1 MHLQLKNIRWKNF
14 LSTGNQFTE
23 VDFEQHKTTLIIGAN
38 GAGKTTMLDALCYAL
53 FNKSFRKANKPDLIN
68 WINNKGMLV
77 EVEFVIGENHYLVRR
92 GLKPSVFDVVINGT
106 LLDQESDN
114 RDYQDFLERHILKTN
129 FKSFIQ
135 IVIVGKSNFVPFM
148 QLSAAGRRE
157 VVEDFLDL
165 KSFSLMSSMLKEK
178 QSENNQNI
186 NDVTHQIELLE
197 QAIKINMQNQGE
209 RQQDNKV
216 LIEDLEQQINNLKE
230 DRQRYTESLSTIKE
244 VMEKLTRDA
253 ESITSTSDQLTSNK
267 MKIAVI
273 DNKLSDI
280 VQRLN
285 LLQHADQCPTCLQS
299 LKNDKHLDLI
309 NNWKANQEELQKS
322 RDEQL
327 AQAKLILHDLDKL
340 KAYSKEISTLQGR
353 IFEVNT
359 NISSTDE
366 AINLLNER
374 INTLRQKKR
383 DISNKAAD
391 QLEEMVNKKKVLTT
405 SLSDLKAQSKIYDY
419 ASILLKDSGIKA
431 KIIKQYIPVINTFIN
446 RYLQQMQLY
455 HVVELNE
462 VFAEKII
469 TANRTEAS
477 YESFSEGE
485 KMRFDLAILFT
496 WRQIA
501 KMRNSL
507 SCNLLIFD
515 EVMDGSLDTSGTD
528 EFLKIIQQLTH
539 NQNIFIISH
548 KVDQIIDKF
557 ENVIKFEVRKNFSVK
572 T

>member
-1 MHLQLKNIRWKNF
+1 MHLQLKTVRWKNF

-77 EVEFVIGENHYLVRR
+77 EVEFTIGENHYLVRR
-92 GLKPSVFDVVINGT
+92 GLKPSVFDIVINGT

-129 FKSFIQ
+129 FKSFTQ

-148 QLSAAGRRE
+148 QLAAAGRRE

-178 QSENNQNI
+178 QSENNQSI
-186 NDVTHQIELLE
+186 NETTHQIELLE

-209 RQQDNKV
+209 RQEDNKV
-216 LIEDLEQQINNLKE
+216 LIQELEDQINELKKE
-230 DRQRYTESLSTIKE
+230 RENYNQSLSSIRSLID
-244 VMEKLTRDA
+244 KLNKDA
-253 ESITSTSDQLTSNK
+253 ELITCTPDQLTSNK
-267 MKIAVI
+267 MQIAVI
-273 DNKLSDI
+273 DNKLSDV
-280 VQRLN
+280 VQRLT

-299 LKNDKHLDLI
+299 LKNEKHTSLI
-309 NNWKANQEELQKS
+309 SDWKKDQEDLQKAK
-322 RDEQL
+322 EQQL
-327 AQAKLILHDLDKL
+327 SEAKSILFQLDKL
-340 KAYSKEISTLQGR
+340 KAYSKEISTLQSR
-353 IFEVNT
+353 LFEVNT

-366 AINLLNER
+366 MINQMGER
-374 INTLRQKKR
+374 INNLRQMKR

-391 QLEEMVNKKKVLTT
+391 QLEELVNKKKTLQTN
-405 SLSDLKAQSKIYDY
+405 LAELKAQAKIYDY
-419 ASILLKDSGIKA
+419 AGILLKDSGIKA
-431 KIIKQYIPVINTFIN
+431 KIIKQYIPVINSLIN

-462 VFAEKII
+462 VFAEKIT

-557 ENVIKFEVRKNFSVK
+557 ENVIKFEVRKNFSVRS
-572 T
+572 